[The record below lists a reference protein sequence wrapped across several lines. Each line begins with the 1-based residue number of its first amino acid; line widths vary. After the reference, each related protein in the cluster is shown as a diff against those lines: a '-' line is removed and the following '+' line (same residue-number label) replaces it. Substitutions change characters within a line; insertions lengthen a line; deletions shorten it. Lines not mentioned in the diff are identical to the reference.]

1 MNKRF
6 FHIRNVDGFAAHNR
20 AIGDGGWM
28 HPHGGVTFLVQQTGP
43 DTVAVSY
50 SECSLKD
57 NFCRKTGRS
66 FAQDHRHTLTAVSEL
81 PSYMQK
87 VVEKSKRL
95 PSPSVTDFSFTTK
108 YFTEKVA
115 A

>member
-6 FHIRNVDGFAAHNR
+6 FHIRNEAMRGNKIVE
-20 AIGDGGWM
+20 
-28 HPHGGVTFLVQQTGP
+28 PHGGITFLVQQTGP

-50 SECSLKD
+50 SECSLQD
-57 NFCRKTGRS
+57 NFCRETGRS
-66 FAQDHRHTLTAVSEL
+66 FAQDHRHTLMAVSEL
-81 PSYMQK
+81 PDYMQK
-87 VVEKSKRL
+87 VVDKSKRR